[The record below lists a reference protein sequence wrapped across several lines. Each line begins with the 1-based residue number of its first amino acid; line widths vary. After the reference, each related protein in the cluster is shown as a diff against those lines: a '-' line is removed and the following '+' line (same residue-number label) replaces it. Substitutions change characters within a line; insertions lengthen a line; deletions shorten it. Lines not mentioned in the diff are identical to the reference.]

1 MDANCLSN
9 FVQDKKKKNWISYL
23 LVFFSS
29 PFPNA
34 ENDGGRGGGGGGI
47 NGDLTSKAA
56 LLVSVGPG
64 E

>member
-1 MDANCLSN
+1 MPIVSAILSKI
-9 FVQDKKKKNWISYL
+9 KKKKNWISYL

-47 NGDLTSKAA
+47 KGDLTSKAA
-56 LLVSVGPG
+56 LLVSIEPG
-64 E
+64 K

>member
-9 FVQDKKKKNWISYL
+9 FVQDKKKTWIPYL

>member
-47 NGDLTSKAA
+47 KGDLTSKAA
-56 LLVSVGPG
+56 LLLSIEPG
-64 E
+64 K